1 MKIKLKKLSLKNLKI
16 QFILIQNKLYLKKLN
31 FSLNLY
37 KKNLNNDLVLI
48 NEYESLFQKAQ
59 EIINYIKKLEEI
71 EKKNKTKS
79 FFYFLNIFNEK
90 KLLFQKE
97 EKIFLIKYI
106 KEKI

>member
-37 KKNLNNDLVLI
+37 KKNLNNGLVLI

-59 EIINYIKKLEEI
+59 ELISYIRKLEELVQ
-71 EKKNKTKS
+71 KNNVKS
-79 FFYFLNIFNEK
+79 FFYILNIFNEK

-97 EKIFLIKYI
+97 EKIFLINCI